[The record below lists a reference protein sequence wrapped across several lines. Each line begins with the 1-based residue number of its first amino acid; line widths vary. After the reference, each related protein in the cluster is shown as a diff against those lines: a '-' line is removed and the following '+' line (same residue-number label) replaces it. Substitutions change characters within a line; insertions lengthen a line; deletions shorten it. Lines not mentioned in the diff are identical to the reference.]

1 MKRLT
6 SLKTID
12 DQVYGNSSNL
22 PNRYHFNIMT
32 HKKSNEISNGK
43 ETIDFVEKDQDGQ
56 NKGYKLSFQKHS
68 LNNLYNTIDNR

>member
-1 MKRLT
+1 
-6 SLKTID
+6 
-12 DQVYGNSSNL
+12 
-22 PNRYHFNIMT
+22 MT